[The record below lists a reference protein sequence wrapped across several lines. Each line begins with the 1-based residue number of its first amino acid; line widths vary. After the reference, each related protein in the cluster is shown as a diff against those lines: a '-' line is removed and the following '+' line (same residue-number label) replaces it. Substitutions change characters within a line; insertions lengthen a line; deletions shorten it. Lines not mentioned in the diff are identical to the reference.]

1 MFSRKIKDAS
11 KKSYLINNDINSL
24 ELLEAINQNDID
36 KVKSYIPSINVWQIK
51 DENGNTPLHY
61 SVYKNNYELTTLI
74 IEEAKKGLGL
84 SSHKISN
91 FINEKND
98 EGYTALLYSVKN
110 GNLEIYKYLKKLG
123 AKVEIT
129 TNLGKNAL
137 HISAETNNTNMLI
150 FLLLNEPLDIYTLD
164 DNGSTPLHWA
174 CYSGAYEVANYLLC
188 LKADI
193 NSRDKQQITP
203 LFLAVDN
210 NRENIVRLLLMYGAD
225 KNLPN
230 NKKIYPIDIAKK
242 KNFTKIIFLLKD
254 KPYNQL
260 CTLES
265 PTTYI
270 KPSDAYR
277 KLILIIIIITE
288 LIIFIIVLPF
298 FENIYY
304 MFINLGSFLLCLLSY
319 IILLYKSPGYVKNPS
334 LSKEYGQDILKALK
348 FLLDSGENLENYC
361 PRCHIKNKKNIKH
374 CFICDKCV
382 LEMSHHC
389 FWFNKCIG
397 KNNKFFYIIFL
408 FLTFTYAF
416 ISIFICTNLIF
427 DTVTIPY
434 IKTFLPYWLYFDIDR
449 GIRVLGATIISWFC
463 FFLSFPL
470 FTLLMIELFKKC
482 GLLPVKIVKIEKIKG
497 DENNEN
503 NIDVIND
510 KDIKDNEKKIK
521 GNYIDNI
528 NKKIEEIIVGEDN
541 SKEDIINNIENNK
554 DNKEENNIN
563 ENIDINNK
571 EEEKSRS
578 SVKIPKEDFP
588 LVDNDR
594 PSNI

>member
-24 ELLEAINQNDID
+24 ELLEAIIQNDID

-110 GNLEIYKYLKKLG
+110 GNFEIYKYLKKLG

-408 FLTFTYAF
+408 FLNFTYAF

-482 GLLPVKIVKIEKIKG
+482 GLLPVKIVKFEKIKD

-503 NIDVIND
+503 NIDFIND

-528 NKKIEEIIVGEDN
+528 NKKIEEIIVEEDN

-554 DNKEENNIN
+554 DNKEEYNIN

>member
-110 GNLEIYKYLKKLG
+110 GNFEIYKYLKKLG

-482 GLLPVKIVKIEKIKG
+482 GLLPVKIVKIEKIKD

-503 NIDVIND
+503 NIDFIND

-528 NKKIEEIIVGEDN
+528 NKKIEEIIVEEDN

-554 DNKEENNIN
+554 DNKEEYNIN

>member
-110 GNLEIYKYLKKLG
+110 GNFEIYKYLKKLG

-482 GLLPVKIVKIEKIKG
+482 GLLPVKIVKFEKIKD

-503 NIDVIND
+503 NIDFIND

-528 NKKIEEIIVGEDN
+528 NKKIEEIIVEEDN

-554 DNKEENNIN
+554 DNKEEYNIN

>member
-110 GNLEIYKYLKKLG
+110 GNFEIYKYLKKLG

-482 GLLPVKIVKIEKIKG
+482 GLLPVKIVKFEKIKD

-528 NKKIEEIIVGEDN
+528 NKKIEEIIVEEDN

-554 DNKEENNIN
+554 DNKEEYNIN

>member
-110 GNLEIYKYLKKLG
+110 GNFEIYKYLKKLG

-230 NKKIYPIDIAKK
+230 NKKIYPIDVAKK

-277 KLILIIIIITE
+277 KLILITIIITE

-408 FLTFTYAF
+408 FLNFTYAF

-482 GLLPVKIVKIEKIKG
+482 GLLPVKIVKFEKIKD

-503 NIDVIND
+503 NIDFIND
-510 KDIKDNEKKIK
+510 KDIKDYEKKIK

-528 NKKIEEIIVGEDN
+528 NKKIEELIVEEDN

-554 DNKEENNIN
+554 DNKEEYNIN

>member
-11 KKSYLINNDINSL
+11 KKSFLINNDINSL
-24 ELLEAINQNDID
+24 ELLEAIIQNDID

-110 GNLEIYKYLKKLG
+110 GNFEIYKYLKKLG

-482 GLLPVKIVKIEKIKG
+482 GLLPVKIVKFEKIKD

-503 NIDVIND
+503 NIDFIND

-528 NKKIEEIIVGEDN
+528 NKKIEEIIVEEDN

-554 DNKEENNIN
+554 DNKEEYNIN

>member
-110 GNLEIYKYLKKLG
+110 GNFEIYKYLKKLG

-225 KNLPN
+225 KNLTN
-230 NKKIYPIDIAKK
+230 NKKIYPIDVAKK

-277 KLILIIIIITE
+277 KLILITIIITE

-408 FLTFTYAF
+408 FLNFTYAF

-482 GLLPVKIVKIEKIKG
+482 GLLPVKIVKFEKIK
-497 DENNEN
+497 DDEN
-503 NIDVIND
+503 NIDFIND

-528 NKKIEEIIVGEDN
+528 NKKIEEIIVEEDN

-554 DNKEENNIN
+554 DNKEEYNIN